1 MDAFLLMIVIVA
13 AVLAVRTCRS
23 YVAYQAQLREFEV
36 NHQKSSGLHKAY
48 QKEIE
53 ALKQGNDLNEADV
66 SSQNTHSLCLQK

>member
-36 NHQKSSGLHKAY
+36 NHQKSSGCTRPTRK
-48 QKEIE
+48 K
-53 ALKQGNDLNEADV
+53 LK
-66 SSQNTHSLCLQK
+66 H